1 MEYIQIIC
9 SIISAI
15 STIIIALQF
24 VQAERS
30 EKKHHEEMRRSK
42 TIDIMQDWNNSLR
55 KETSYAE
62 KIVHELDEKQCRE
75 LYFSNRVQL
84 ELKTGKKFCQ
94 ICSQRCEGCKKCME
108 IQDGFF
114 VLESVRLS
122 EFRWYVISYLN
133 MLETVMTAW
142 NLGIVDREEIERQ
155 FRYLYNP
162 QKGQDALKHFRK
174 AAGGEGVFPNIAKFI
189 NMLEE
194 KHSSIGGKPY
204 DEL

>member
-1 MEYIQIIC
+1 MDYIQIIS
-9 SIISAI
+9 SIITAI

-84 ELKTGKKFCQ
+84 ELKTGKN
-94 ICSQRCEGCKKCME
+94 
-108 IQDGFF
+108 F
-114 VLESVRLS
+114 VR
-122 EFRWYVISYLN
+122 YVLKGVKGAKNAWKYRTDSLYLN
-133 MLETVMTAW
+133 
-142 NLGIVDREEIERQ
+142 R
-155 FRYLYNP
+155 
-162 QKGQDALKHFRK
+162 
-174 AAGGEGVFPNIAKFI
+174 
-189 NMLEE
+189 
-194 KHSSIGGKPY
+194 
-204 DEL
+204 